1 MALDETTRQ
10 VNKRAVA
17 ALEAAAWGLKQADQ
31 GVTRAVGPLEDLSN
45 VTNAH
50 DAALEELNAV
60 AVRIQTARE
69 DVRRRWIAES
79 EGER

>member
-10 VNKRAVA
+10 VNKRAVD
-17 ALEAAAWGLKQADQ
+17 ALHNAWFRLSDADQ
-31 GVTRAVGPLEDLSN
+31 NVTNAVGPLEDLSS

-50 DAALEELNAV
+50 DAALEELNALT
-60 AVRIQTARE
+60 ARIRAARE
-69 DVRRRWIAES
+69 DVRRRWIAET

>member
-17 ALEAAAWGLKQADQ
+17 ALEAAVWGLREAD
-31 GVTRAVGPLEDLSN
+31 VSVIKAVQPLEDLSN

-50 DAALEELNAV
+50 DPALEELNALT
-60 AVRIQTARE
+60 VRIRAARE
-69 DVRRRWIAES
+69 EVRRRWIAES

>member
-10 VNKRAVA
+10 VNKRAVD
-17 ALEAAAWGLKQADQ
+17 ALENASWRLLEADQ
-31 GVTRAVGPLEDLSN
+31 NVTNAVGPLEDLSR

-50 DAALEELNAV
+50 DPALEELRAV
-60 AVRIQTARE
+60 TARIRGARE
-69 DVRRRWIAES
+69 DVSRRLAAES